1 MRKKFEIQCNQ
12 RLKIMKIN
20 LFQNNSKK
28 KMKLHK
34 TSNATKATE

>member
-1 MRKKFEIQCNQ
+1 MRKKSEIQCNQ

-20 LFQNNSKK
+20 LFQNNSEQ